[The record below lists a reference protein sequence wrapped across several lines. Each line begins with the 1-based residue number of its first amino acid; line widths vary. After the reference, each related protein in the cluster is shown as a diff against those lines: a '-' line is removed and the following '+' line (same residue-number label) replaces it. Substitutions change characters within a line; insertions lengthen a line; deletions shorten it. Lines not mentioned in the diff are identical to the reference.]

1 MLIDTHTH
9 LYWDEYQSDLDE
21 VISRANQAQVDTI
34 VTIGVDLPS
43 SQKAAQFS
51 HPNLKV
57 YSSIGIHPHEAKKF
71 ADPSE
76 LTQALTELEAIYQNN
91 PQKVIAVGE
100 CGLDFFFHPESEDH
114 PVKLT
119 IDQIKDLQ
127 RQLLQAQ
134 TNLAIK
140 LNLPLI
146 IHCRNGNDP
155 ITENAWA
162 EVFNIIGDH
171 YGILHCYSGDETITQ
186 KALNS
191 KFLVSFAA
199 NITYPKNQYLR
210 DAATTLPLE
219 KIVVETDC
227 PFLSPQK
234 TRGQRN
240 EPASVLQ
247 IAQLISELKSVPLEQ
262 VIEQTTANFHQLL
275 TAS

>member
-9 LYWDEYQSDLDE
+9 LYWDEYQADLDE
-21 VISRANQAQVDTI
+21 VVSRANQAQIDTV

-43 SQKAAQFS
+43 SQKAADFT

-57 YSSIGIHPHEAKKF
+57 YSSIGIHPHEAKKYQN
-71 ADPSE
+71 SVE
-76 LTQALTELEAIYQNN
+76 LDQAIKDIETIYQNH

-100 CGLDFFFHPESEDH
+100 CGLDFFFHPESEEH
-114 PVKLT
+114 PAKLST
-119 IDQIKDLQ
+119 NQIKDLQ

-134 TNLAIK
+134 TNLAKK

-162 EVFNIIGDH
+162 EVFDIIGDH
-171 YGILHCYSGDETITQ
+171 YGILHCYSGDEIITQ

-191 KFLVSFAA
+191 RFLVSFAA

-210 DAATTLPLE
+210 DAAIQLPLS
-219 KIVVETDC
+219 KIVLETDC

-240 EPASVLQ
+240 EPASVLL

-262 VIEQTTANFHQLL
+262 VIDQTTTNFHQLL

>member
-9 LYWDEYQSDLDE
+9 LYWDEYQADLDE
-21 VISRANQAQVDTI
+21 VVSRANQAHVDTV

-43 SQKAAQFS
+43 SQKAADFT

-57 YSSIGIHPHEAKKF
+57 YSSIGIHPHEAKKYQN
-71 ADPSE
+71 SVE
-76 LTQALTELEAIYQNN
+76 LDQAIKDIETIYQNH

-100 CGLDFFFHPESEDH
+100 CGLDFFFHPESEEH
-114 PVKLT
+114 PAKLST
-119 IDQIKDLQ
+119 NQIKDLQ

-134 TNLAIK
+134 TNLAKK

-162 EVFNIIGDH
+162 EVFDIIGDH
-171 YGILHCYSGDETITQ
+171 YGILHCYSGDEIITQ

-191 KFLVSFAA
+191 RFLVSFAA

-210 DAATTLPLE
+210 DAAIQLPLS
-219 KIVVETDC
+219 KIVLETDC

-240 EPASVLQ
+240 EPASVLL

-262 VIEQTTANFHQLL
+262 VIDQTTTNFHQLL

>member
-9 LYWDEYQSDLDE
+9 LYWDEYLADLDE
-21 VISRANQAQVDTI
+21 VVSRANQAQIDTV
-34 VTIGVDLPS
+34 VTIGVDLTS
-43 SQKAAQFS
+43 SQKAADFT

-57 YSSIGIHPHEAKKF
+57 YSSIGIHPHEAKKYQN
-71 ADPSE
+71 SVE
-76 LTQALTELEAIYQNN
+76 LDQAIKDIETIYQNH

-100 CGLDFFFHPESEDH
+100 CGLDFFFHPESEEH
-114 PVKLT
+114 LAKLST
-119 IDQIKDLQ
+119 NQIKDLQ
-127 RQLLQAQ
+127 RQLLHAQ
-134 TNLAIK
+134 TALAKK

-162 EVFNIIGDH
+162 EVFDIISDH
-171 YGILHCYSGDETITQ
+171 YGILHCYSGDEIITQ

-191 KFLVSFAA
+191 RFLVSFAA

-210 DAATTLPLE
+210 DAAIQLPLS
-219 KIVVETDC
+219 KIVLETDC

-240 EPASVLQ
+240 EPASVLL

-262 VIEQTTANFHQLL
+262 VIDQTTTNFHQLL